1 MQKIIYSMRR
11 TVLIFITMFC
21 VTISYAQTIYS
32 DSKMA
37 VDQIEKGTYK
47 ISYLDEPNY
56 ATIYV
61 IEGNKKA
68 LVIDT
73 GDKNDVNF
81 VNLIKLCTDKPYTLV
96 LTHTHG
102 DHTMGIDQFP
112 ELYVNPKENQRQL
125 QESYKGKVN
134 YMQDGMKFDLGG
146 RVIQAFEISGHTDGG
161 MIFAD
166 EATGNCYVGDC
177 FGTGQVWLQ
186 MNPSD
191 TPISDYL
198 SQVNKMLKL
207 METHHITHLY
217 TGHFGQENCIYG
229 LNYIQDMKYL
239 AEDMLA
245 GDYESVHHDRSPETA
260 KTQMTRR
267 NRAVIVFNPDK
278 VK

>member
-1 MQKIIYSMRR
+1 MERIASCLIALLCAVPTFCQ
-11 TVLIFITMFC
+11 TVYGDTK
-21 VTISYAQTIYS
+21 VV
-32 DSKMA
+32 
-37 VDQIEKGTYK
+37 VDRIEEGTYK

-56 ATIYV
+56 ATVYV
-61 IEGNKKA
+61 IEGKKKA
-68 LVIDT
+68 LVIDA
-73 GDKNDVNF
+73 GDKKDF
-81 VNLIKLCTDKPYTLV
+81 NLTGLVELCTDKPYTLV

-112 ELYVNPKENQRQL
+112 ELYVNAKENQNQL
-125 QESYKGKVN
+125 KNSYQGKVN
-134 YMQDGMKFDLGG
+134 YMEDGQEFDLGG
-146 RVIQAFEISGHTDGG
+146 RTIKAFEISGHTDGG

-166 EATGNCYVGDC
+166 EQTGNCFVGDC

-186 MNPSD
+186 MNQSA

-198 SQVNKMLKL
+198 AQVKKMLKL
-207 METHHITHLY
+207 METQHIVHLY

-229 LNYIQDMKYL
+229 LNYIQDMAFL

-245 GDYESVHHDRSPETA
+245 GDFESEHHDRSPKTA
-260 KTQMTRR
+260 NTQMARR

>member
-1 MQKIIYSMRR
+1 MKKIAS
-11 TVLIFITMFC
+11 IFIALICTVPSFC
-21 VTISYAQTIYS
+21 QTIYG
-32 DSKMA
+32 DTKVV
-37 VDQIEKGTYK
+37 VDKIEKGTYK

-61 IEGNKKA
+61 IEGTKHA
-68 LVIDT
+68 LVIDA
-73 GDKNDVNF
+73 GDKKDMNLK
-81 VNLIKLCTDKPYTLV
+81 NLIKQCTDKPYTLV

-112 ELYVNPKENQRQL
+112 ELYVNAKENQNQL
-125 QESYKGKVN
+125 QNSYKGKVN
-134 YMQDGMKFDLGG
+134 YMKDGMKFDLGD
-146 RVIQAFEISGHTDGG
+146 RIIQAFEITGHTDGG

-166 EATGNCYVGDC
+166 EMTGNCFVGDC

-186 MNPSD
+186 MNPSP

-198 SQVNKMLKL
+198 SQVKKMLKL

-229 LNYIQDMKYL
+229 LNYIQDMAYL

-245 GDYESVHHDRSPETA
+245 GEFTSVHHDRSPDTA
-260 KTQMTRR
+260 KTQMAKR